1 MNSIA
6 GGGTLI
12 TFPLL
17 IFVGISPIT
26 ANATSTLALVIGVSG
41 SVWGYRSHI
50 SGVKS
55 WFRTLIP
62 VSIVGGLIGSYL
74 LTLGDDRIFSKL
86 VPYLILIATILF
98 MLQKVIRSYVAKC
111 WKIEA
116 RGAPSPWHL
125 TGAMIFQLLISV
137 YGGYFGAG
145 IGILMLA
152 ALGIMGMN
160 DIHGMNAL
168 KGVLGFLINITAALW
183 FILHGLIDWPVAG
196 VMVLGSLAGGYL
208 GSTYAQRLPQSRVRQ
223 LVSAIGLLITAV
235 MFWKLK

>member
-168 KGVLGFLINITAALW
+168 KGVLGYTEDKVVATDFRGEVCTSVFDAEAGIALDDTFVKVIAW
-183 FILHGLIDWPVAG
+183 YDNEWGYSNK
-196 VMVLGSLAGGYL
+196 VLEMA
-208 GSTYAQRLPQSRVRQ
+208 RV
-223 LVSAIGLLITAV
+223 VSHHKA
-235 MFWKLK
+235 